1 MNAIYLNRVKILKLR
16 KAKGLKGPQ
25 IAEHLNYQS
34 TDDYYARECGAVP
47 ISDVDLA
54 VLAKLL
60 GVPVGELTV
69 NQ

>member
-1 MNAIYLNRVKILKLR
+1 MYLNRVKTQKLR

-25 IAEHLNYQS
+25 IAECLNYQS

-54 VLAKLL
+54 ILAKLL
-60 GVPVGELTV
+60 GVPAAELTATTK
-69 NQ
+69 